1 MVGGVNPVSEVNPMV
16 YQRSRQRG
24 GTIIGIVFG
33 ILLGLA
39 AAVAVAV
46 YVTKVPVPFVDRA
59 ISRTPTQDA
68 AEQERNKNWNPNAA
82 LIGKPAKA
90 SPDTPAPATTQ
101 AGDTSSKPDP
111 SAPSEPNKKPEKSPD
126 KPPEKSSAPDT
137 PIADS
142 KPTTPP
148 AKPQSSDPLGDLA
161 KASSQGKPIASST
174 PVEPIQYFVQV
185 GAFNSP
191 EDAQAQRAKMALMGL
206 DARITEREQA
216 GRTVFRVRL
225 GPFER
230 QEEAEKM
237 KTELHAG
244 GTEAA
249 LVRVQR

>member
-1 MVGGVNPVSEVNPMV
+1 MAYCS
-16 YQRSRQRG
+16 SRQRG
-24 GTIIGIVFG
+24 GTILGIIFG

-59 ISRTPTQDA
+59 ISRTSAQDA

-82 LIGKPAKA
+82 LVGKPTK
-90 SPDTPAPATTQ
+90 SGETTPPAPASGTNN
-101 AGDTSSKPDP
+101 TSSGAPAKPEIP
-111 SAPSEPNKKPEKSPD
+111 LTAEVKKPEKSE
-126 KPPEKSSAPDT
+126 KPEKQPPTEVPVAEP
-137 PIADS
+137 S
-142 KPTTPP
+142 KPSTP
-148 AKPQSSDPLGDLA
+148 AKNQSTADPLGDLA
-161 KASSQGKPIASST
+161 KASSQGKPVSAS
-174 PVEPIQYFVQV
+174 VEPIQYFVQV

-230 QEEAEKM
+230 QDEAETM
-237 KTELHAG
+237 KSELHAG
-244 GTEAA
+244 GVEAA

>member
-1 MVGGVNPVSEVNPMV
+1 MAYPMAR
-16 YQRSRQRG
+16 QMSRQRG
-24 GTIIGIVFG
+24 GTIIGVVLG

-59 ISRTPTQDA
+59 ISRTTTQDA

-82 LIGKPAKA
+82 LIGKPAKPDA
-90 SPDTPAPATTQ
+90 DAPTAATSTGDTP
-101 AGDTSSKPDP
+101 KPDA
-111 SAPSEPNKKPEKSPD
+111 APTTTAPPTPPVAETNKKPEKPQS
-126 KPPEKSSAPDT
+126 PPET
-137 PIADS
+137 PVAEPS
-142 KPTTPP
+142 KPAAPP
-148 AKPQSSDPLGDLA
+148 AKNQAASDPLGDLA
-161 KASSQGKPIASST
+161 KTSSQGKPVAPST

-185 GAFNSP
+185 GAFNGP

-230 QEEAEKM
+230 QDEAEKM
-237 KTELHAG
+237 KTEVHAG
-244 GTEAA
+244 GVEAA